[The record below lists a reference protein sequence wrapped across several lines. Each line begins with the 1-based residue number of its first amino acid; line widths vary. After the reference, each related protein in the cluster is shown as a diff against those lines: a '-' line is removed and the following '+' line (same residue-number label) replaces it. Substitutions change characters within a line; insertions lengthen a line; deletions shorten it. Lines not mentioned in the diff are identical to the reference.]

1 MTLAKAISIAVGIV
15 AVACAGL
22 VLCARLGPLGGL
34 ILVAIGTAFAAWCV
48 GRRA

>member
-22 VLCARLGPLGGL
+22 VLCARLGPLGGM
-34 ILVAIGTAFAAWCV
+34 ILVASTAFAAWCV
-48 GRRA
+48 ERRA